1 MKSREKNVIIFYM
14 KFVELAKSL
23 KEKILPAYYI
33 EGEEAHFRDHA
44 VESIRAAL
52 SLAQPALNDM
62 RIEGE
67 TLKGEKLYSF
77 RDALYTAPFF
87 DNYRLVRAYGF
98 YPTEREAETV
108 IKPYL
113 EKPCPSTVL
122 VIVNESKRANAADFR
137 RKAGI
142 AFVDCSRESEETL
155 SKWLFGVMRRMGLA
169 VDADAVTLT
178 VRYCAQDAARMKRE
192 AEKLLLLL
200 GEGGRVTRKEIE
212 EHVAKDTEYK
222 IYELTQAA
230 SRRNFTE
237 FSEIL
242 DDMMKKGYDENAAL
256 ASLCSHFK
264 TLYEVSAMRGS
275 DAETAKVLGMK
286 PYAVQKNRE
295 LAARLGRERVREAYL
310 RLYELSSGS
319 KSGLYTKTG
328 ALNAAIAEIFFG

>member
-1 MKSREKNVIIFYM
+1 M

-23 KEKILPAYYI
+23 KEKISPVYLV

-62 RIEGE
+62 RVEGE
-67 TLKGEKLYSF
+67 TLKGEKLSSF

-98 YPTEREAETV
+98 YPTEREAEMV
-108 IKPYL
+108 LKPYL

-122 VIVNESKRANAADFR
+122 VIVNEGKKANTADLKRKTGVAY
-137 RKAGI
+137 
-142 AFVDCSRESEETL
+142 VDCSRESEEML
-155 SKWLFGVMRRMGLA
+155 SKWLFGLMRRMGLS
-169 VDADAVTLT
+169 VDADAVTLM

-200 GEGGRVTRKEIE
+200 GEGGRVTRREIE
-212 EHVAKDTEYK
+212 ENVAKDAEYK

-230 SRRNFTE
+230 SRKNFTD

-256 ASLCSHFK
+256 AALSSHFK

-275 DAETAKVLGMK
+275 DAETAKALGIK

-295 LAARLGRERVREAYL
+295 LASRLGRTRVRELYL
-310 RLYELSSGS
+310 RLYELSSGA

-328 ALNAAIAEIFFG
+328 ALCAAIAEIFFG